1 MRTPFVRAVVVRA
14 VIVTSMFALAATAC
28 SDDAPAVPTPA
39 SIGSPATVNSTINS
53 TTSPTTAGT
62 VAAHTTVPFT
72 EDTADI
78 PLQTSPAD
86 GSTDIPIDFPAPP
99 DTSDAPIVIS
109 VTVGLNADP
118 NRIENIPIGATVSL
132 SVTNPIADDEF
143 HLHGYDLGDGTPMA
157 QGQTETFTF
166 TAVNAGRFE
175 LESHTTN
182 AVLLVL
188 SVG

>member
-1 MRTPFVRAVVVRA
+1 MRTSFVRSVTVRAVVA
-14 VIVTSMFALAATAC
+14 ISTLALVGAAC
-28 SDDAPAVPTPA
+28 SDDAPTAATPP
-39 SIGSPATVNSTINS
+39 SIGSPVTIS
-53 TTSPTTAGT
+53 TTTSATTSTTTGGT
-62 VAAHTTVPFT
+62 AVLATTVPLT
-72 EDTADI
+72 EDTVDI

-109 VTVGLNADP
+109 VTVGVDADP
-118 NRIENIPIGATVSL
+118 NRIENIPIGATVAL
-132 SVTNPIADDEF
+132 SVTNPTAGDEF
-143 HLHGYDLGDGTPMA
+143 HLHGYDLGDGTPMP

-166 TAVNAGRFE
+166 TAVNKGQFE